1 MGVIQDIAQ
10 KVFGSSGGSLDI
22 EQLTLEEL
30 NEEKANIKA
39 SVRLK
44 RDRHEDLAKKRE
56 HLFEKIVDTDDSLL
70 KKELAEEISSIEDE
84 MAILH
89 NEHAQLMDALRVVD
103 GLISIKRKEQMMERE
118 GLINEIRNMK
128 KEDIVEKLRRADV
141 REMIRDEQWDRL
153 NSMLKGQL
161 SPKER
166 QNERVDEIIQQAE
179 DIKNLQD
186 ELGTEEAVKEALRS
200 RDEKRK
206 EESNRMNV

>member
-56 HLFEKIVDTDDSLL
+56 NLFEKIVGTDDNLL

-186 ELGTEEAVKEALRS
+186 ELGTDEAVKEALRS

>member
-56 HLFEKIVDTDDSLL
+56 NLFEKIVSADDNLL

-186 ELGTEEAVKEALRS
+186 ELGTDEAVKEALRS

-206 EESNRMNV
+206 EESNSMNV

>member
-1 MGVIQDIAQ
+1 MGVIQDIAE
-10 KVFGSSGGSLDI
+10 KVFGSPDGSLDI
-22 EQLTLEEL
+22 EQLTLDQL

-56 HLFEKIVDTDDSLL
+56 RLFEKIVDTDDDLL

-89 NEHAQLMDALRVVD
+89 NEHAQLMDALRVID

-161 SPKER
+161 SPKEG

-186 ELGTEEAVKEALRS
+186 ELGTEEAVKEALRN

-206 EESNRMNV
+206 EDREMNV